1 MAFGPGRNAPV
12 AAASQHCRQKSAT
25 RAAWVRLRQG
35 VSNRAVRL
43 SLRAL
48 PTRFRSVSGSGAQ
61 RGVAEVWVAAVSSAT
76 VLTETWLS
84 FRPCS
89 TRGPEGARLSFPISP
104 VEMLATATDSWTRLR
119 SVAALMCICRA
130 ARGCC
135 LGVGA
140 GPTVCVC
147 VHPGAYCGCAACEA
161 RRSLERGGRG
171 RHAPQVAD
179 TAAAHRRVCVIAG
192 LRVSGMPAS
201 TGRREQSVCFFA
213 GGRAESRIRMPGESC
228 RRWTSG
234 REAES
239 AELTF
244 TLAAPIRCLCCAT
257 VSVPVA
263 MRAAFCRLAKSGAWG
278 GGGGGH

>member
-1 MAFGPGRNAPV
+1 MAATTIQLAPSPPRGCWGGLFGERLKDRCCTEGGGDGIWARKECARCGGQPTLPTEERNFELLGCGCGKACPI
-12 AAASQHCRQKSAT
+12 AQFASPFEHCH
-25 RAAWVRLRQG
+25 
-35 VSNRAVRL
+35 
-43 SLRAL
+43 
-48 PTRFRSVSGSGAQ
+48 TRFRSVSGSGAQ

-213 GGRAESRIRMPGESC
+213 GGRAG
-228 RRWTSG
+228 
-234 REAES
+234 
-239 AELTF
+239 
-244 TLAAPIRCLCCAT
+244 
-257 VSVPVA
+257 VPHQNV
-263 MRAAFCRLAKSGAWG
+263 G
-278 GGGGGH
+278 